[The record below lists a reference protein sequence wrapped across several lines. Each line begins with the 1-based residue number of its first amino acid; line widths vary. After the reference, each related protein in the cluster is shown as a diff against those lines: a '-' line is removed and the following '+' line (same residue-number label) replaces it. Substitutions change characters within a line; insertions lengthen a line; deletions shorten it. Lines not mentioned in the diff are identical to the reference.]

1 MKLCDRCTKNNGDI
15 YLKDKNIRLCKK
27 CITGIIEERA
37 KYWKMYIDEI
47 RRVKH
52 RAETAQ
58 VLHAKYQKQIKGL
71 EELIK
76 FMHEH

>member
-15 YLKDKNIRLCKK
+15 YLKDKNTSLCKK
-27 CITGIIEERA
+27 CITVLLEERN
-37 KYWKMYIDEI
+37 KFRIMYVDEM
-47 RRVKH
+47 KKASH
-52 RAETAQ
+52 RAASAQ
-58 VLHAKYQKQIKGL
+58 VFHAKYMKEIKDL